1 MSIFGRYWNRLRG
14 KEPDPTIGL
23 QIGLI
28 AGGVA
33 IGDAARDHDQE
44 PAHDGGQAD
53 YGWSGDHMSGGGSD
67 YGGGGGGFDGGGG
80 GDSGGG
86 GGF

>member
-1 MSIFGRYWNRLRG
+1 MSMFDRFWNRIRG
-14 KEPDPTIGL
+14 KEPEPDPTIGT
-23 QIGLI
+23 QIGLA
-28 AGGVA
+28 AGAVA
-33 IGDAARDHDQE
+33 VTDAARDGDST
-44 PAHDGGQAD
+44 PD

-67 YGGGGGGFDGGGG
+67 YGSGAGGFDGGGG

>member
-1 MSIFGRYWNRLRG
+1 MSIFSRWFRRGG

-23 QIGLI
+23 QIGLL
-28 AGGVA
+28 AGAVGA
-33 IGDAARDHDQE
+33 NEATREHESDSA
-44 PAHDGGQAD
+44 PD

-67 YGGGGGGFDGGGG
+67 YGGGGDFGGGFDGGG

-86 GGF
+86 GI

>member
-1 MSIFGRYWNRLRG
+1 MSIFGRWFRRGG

-23 QIGLI
+23 QIGLA
-28 AGGVA
+28 AGAVA
-33 IGDAARDHDQE
+33 ATEATKDNDST
-44 PAHDGGQAD
+44 PD

-67 YGGGGGGFDGGGG
+67 YGGGGGFDGGGGG

-86 GGF
+86 GY

>member
-1 MSIFGRYWNRLRG
+1 MSIFSKWFRRGG
-14 KEPDPTIGL
+14 KEPDPSIGL
-23 QIGLI
+23 QIGLL
-28 AGGVA
+28 AGG
-33 IGDAARDHDQE
+33 AALADSSRDEE

-80 GDSGGG
+80 GGDSGGG
-86 GGF
+86 GF

>member
-1 MSIFGRYWNRLRG
+1 MNVFDRLWSRLRG
-14 KEPDPTIGL
+14 KEPDPTIGT
-23 QIGLI
+23 QIGLV
-28 AGGVA
+28 AGAVA
-33 IGDAARDHDQE
+33 IGEATRDQE

-67 YGGGGGGFDGGGG
+67 YGGGGGFDGGGG

-86 GGF
+86 Y